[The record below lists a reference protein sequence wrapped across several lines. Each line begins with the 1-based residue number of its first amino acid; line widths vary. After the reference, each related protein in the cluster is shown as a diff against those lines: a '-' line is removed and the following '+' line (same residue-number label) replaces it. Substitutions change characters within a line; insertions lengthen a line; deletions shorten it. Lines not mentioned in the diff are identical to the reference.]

1 MDPLDCDGEA
11 TGRPISTAAA
21 LELPRLLAEYRAL
34 RGVAD
39 NDDRDEADRWCA
51 GCGEGRDDDGGCP
64 TVGCDHGEGWVDDCE
79 GDCPGPRVARSGVV
93 AIIVQA
99 NARAAR
105 GDLGDCDGDTHLCSL
120 CSVSIPP
127 TADRVVWTWT
137 PEDERH
143 PITLHAHLGCDA
155 IRREID
161 LGEWTQG
168 DLLDRLVEW
177 ADDDPLNHD
186 LRELDA
192 NLTPE
197 QRADMGGEIIA
208 AAIRALDDDSECDII
223 RVTMDG
229 DDAGSWT
236 VDCCEEHDPLARVWD
251 TAADAM
257 AELGADLDWWEEE
270 PNVWMAY
277 KAQPPRQA

>member
-11 TGRPISTAAA
+11 NARPIPASAAI
-21 LELPRLLAEYRAL
+21 ELAA
-34 RGVAD
+34 VAAYFNEERD
-39 NDDRDEADRWCA
+39 CDD
-51 GCGEGRDDDGGCP
+51 
-64 TVGCDHGEGWVDDCE
+64 
-79 GDCPGPRVARSGVV
+79 
-93 AIIVQA
+93 VQA

-120 CSVSIPP
+120 CSVTIPP

-137 PEDERH
+137 PEGERH
-143 PITLHAHLGCDA
+143 PITLHAHRGCDA

-177 ADDDPLNHD
+177 ADDDVLNHD

-192 NLTPE
+192 NLSPE

-208 AAIRALDDDSECDII
+208 AAIRALDDDSDSD
-223 RVTMDG
+223 VDSDG
-229 DDAGSWT
+229 CA
-236 VDCCEEHDPLARVWD
+236 L
-251 TAADAM
+251 
-257 AELGADLDWWEEE
+257 
-270 PNVWMAY
+270 
-277 KAQPPRQA
+277 